1 MITIQ
6 EVRAK
11 YPQYSDLSDKQ
22 LVDSLHGKYYSD
34 IPINDFYQQVG
45 LGQDIA
51 PQPELTKPQTALD
64 YAKSAGSGLY
74 KGLSYIAGFPGDI
87 EKLGQQYLPPI
98 MTRSVAEIF
107 TGKEVQPTQAFFTSA
122 QLRDITEKIVPPLKG
137 AAEYKPQTGVGRY
150 LQTGIEFA
158 APGVTGKTKAARR
171 FGGALGLGGGAL
183 YETVESASDSP
194 GLASAVTIPAMLTAG
209 FLGGPSK
216 AAKLAERSLIGTSEK
231 EISKAIDLENA
242 AKIAGI
248 KLLPGE
254 TFKDNKMIAQ
264 ITEDVLKSDLGS
276 AYIYQAIKNRP
287 KKVEDL
293 VEKQANKIS
302 SLPESQRAIFKMIG
316 DTAKT
321 TVKQARK
328 TRTNKAQEA
337 GYKIADTETLPPETV
352 LDIIDGIDSISV
364 PLNSPSASKLQ
375 NIKDQLTKE
384 VIRDKKTKE
393 IIEIIPETNINNLSS
408 TYKQY
413 KKEVDASNKELVTGG
428 ERFVIED
435 LRPKLYNVDET
446 GALDLLGSALNTNP
460 AYKAGNEKFAELSDS
475 LVKVVEA
482 NVLPLSKKKINLT
495 KIENFVFNPKQA
507 NKKDINDTLSTL
519 NKTNP
524 QATIEI
530 ANVYFRNA
538 INNSFGIN
546 KQGAD
551 LKQGFNLV
559 KAVAGKK
566 KERENFLAVIDNV
579 ADAQNVSRKDLKVG
593 FENML
598 NILER
603 TGRISNIN
611 KPGFD
616 VQGIAKQTLA
626 KDLAM
631 AKTFN
636 PLVRLST
643 KYSELRANNAFDN
656 LGRIMANPESTK
668 LLVELGRKNPSSK
681 AAVNKT
687 IQAINII
694 SPFRDQQAEQPY
706 SFGNTQVAIPAE

>member
-1 MITIQ
+1 MAQKVIYEFELPNKTIL
-6 EVRAK
+6 EIEGEAGKEEEAK
-11 YPQYSDLSDKQ
+11 AKAKQY
-22 LVDSLHGKYYSD
+22 
-34 IPINDFYQQVG
+34 
-45 LGQDIA
+45 IA
-51 PQPELTKPQTALD
+51 TEFAPKPELTKAQTALD
-64 YAKSAGSGLY
+64 YAKSAGSGIY
-74 KGLSYIAGFPGDI
+74 KGLSYIAGMPGDI
-87 EKLGQQYLPPI
+87 EQIGQEYLPKMGMEFLTKPI
-98 MTRSVAEIF
+98 IKDAKPI
-107 TGKEVQPTQAFFTSA
+107 QAFPTSA
-122 QLRDITEKIVPPLKG
+122 QLRGITEKVVSPLEG
-137 AAEYKPQTGVGRY
+137 AAEYEPQTDIGRY
-150 LQTGIEFA
+150 LQTGLEFA
-158 APGVTGKTKAARR
+158 APGGVARKGAR
-171 FGGALGLGGGAL
+171 KFGLGLGLGGGAL
-183 YETVESASDSP
+183 YETVESTSGSP
-194 GLASAVTIPAMLTAG
+194 GVASAVTIPAMLTAG

-216 AAKLAERSLIGTSEK
+216 AAKLAEKSLIGVSEK

-264 ITEDVLKSDLGS
+264 ITEDVLQSDLGS

-287 KKVEDL
+287 KKVEAL
-293 VEKQANKIS
+293 VEKQASEIS
-302 SLPESQRAIFKMIG
+302 ALPESQRAVFKMIS
-316 DTAKT
+316 DTAKNNI
-321 TVKQARK
+321 KQAKK
-328 TRTNKAQEA
+328 TRTNKAQNA
-337 GYKIADTETLPPETV
+337 GYKVADDQDLPAETV
-352 LDIIDGIDSISV
+352 LNIIDGINAIRV
-364 PLNSPSASKLQ
+364 GQNSPSASKLQ

-413 KKEVDASNKELVTGG
+413 KKEVDASNKELVVGG

-435 LRPKLYNVDET
+435 LRPKLYNPNET
-446 GALDLLGSALNTNP
+446 GALDLLGRALNTNP
-460 AYKAGNEKFAELSDS
+460 AYKAGNEKFAELSNS

-482 NVLPLSKKKINLT
+482 NVMPLAKKKINLT
-495 KIENFVFNPKQA
+495 TIENFVFNPKQA
-507 NKKDINDTLSTL
+507 SKKDINDTLSTL

-559 KAVAGKK
+559 KAIAGKK

-579 ADAQNVSRKDLKVG
+579 ADAQKVSRKDLKVG

-616 VQGIAKQTLA
+616 VKGIAGQTLA
-626 KDLAM
+626 KDIAM

-636 PLVRLST
+636 PLVRLAT
-643 KYSELRANNAFDN
+643 KYSELKANQAFDN
-656 LGRIMANPESTK
+656 LGRIMANPQSTK
-668 LLVELGRKNPSSK
+668 LLVELGRTNPQSK
-681 AAVNKT
+681 AAINKT
-687 IQAINII
+687 IQAIGLV
-694 SPFRDQQAEQPY
+694 SPFRDEQAQQPY
-706 SFGNTQVAIPAE
+706 SFGNLQEAPPQ

>member
-1 MITIQ
+1 MAETVIYEYDLPDGSILELEGEVGQ
-6 EVRAK
+6 EAK
-11 YPQYSDLSDKQ
+11 ADVEYKRI
-22 LVDSLHGKYYSD
+22 VATE
-34 IPINDFYQQVG
+34 F
-45 LGQDIA
+45 A
-51 PQPELTKPQTALD
+51 PLTKGQTALD
-64 YAKSAGSGLY
+64 YAKSAGSGIY
-74 KGLSYIAGFPGDI
+74 KGLSYIAGMPGDI
-87 EKLGQQYLPPI
+87 TQIGQEYLPKLGMEFLTKPI
-98 MTRSVAEIF
+98 IEDAKPIQTF
-107 TGKEVQPTQAFFTSA
+107 PTSA
-122 QLRDITEKIVPPLKG
+122 QIRGMAETVVPPLEG
-137 AAEYKPQTGVGRY
+137 VAEYEPQTTGGRY
-150 LQTGIEFA
+150 LQTGLEFA
-158 APGVTGKTKAARR
+158 APGGVARKGAR
-171 FGGALGLGGGAL
+171 MFGAKLGLGGGAL
-183 YETVESASDSP
+183 YETVESTSDSP
-194 GLASAVTIPAMLTAG
+194 GVASAVTIPAMLTAG

-216 AAKLAERSLIGTSEK
+216 AAKLAEKSLIGVSEK

-264 ITEDVLKSDLGS
+264 ITEDVLQSDLGS

-287 KKVEDL
+287 KKVEAL
-293 VEKQANKIS
+293 VEKQADAIS
-302 SLPESQRAIFKMIG
+302 KMPESQRAVFKMIS

-321 TVKQARK
+321 TVQQAKK
-328 TRTNKAQEA
+328 TRTNKAQDA
-337 GYKIADTETLPPETV
+337 GYKVANDQSLPSQDV
-352 LDIIDGIDSISV
+352 LDIIDGIDSIGASR
-364 PLNSPSASKLQ
+364 NSPSAIKLKS
-375 NIKDQLTKE
+375 IKKQLIKKKVKDE
-384 VIRDKKTKE
+384 VTGKIT
-393 IIEIIPETNINNLSS
+393 IIPETNINNLSS
-408 TYKQY
+408 TYKQF
-413 KKEVDASNKELVTGG
+413 KSEVDASNKELVVGG
-428 ERFVIED
+428 ERFVVQD
-435 LRPKLYNVDET
+435 LRPKLYNADDT

-460 AYKAGNEKFAELSDS
+460 AYKAGNEKFAELSNS

-495 KIENFVFNPKQA
+495 TIENFVFNPKQA
-507 NKKDINDTLSTL
+507 SKKDINDTLSTL

-566 KERENFLAVIDNV
+566 KERANFLAVIDNV
-579 ADAQNVSRKDLKVG
+579 ADAQKVSRKDLKVG

-616 VQGIAKQTLA
+616 VKGIAGQTLA
-626 KDLAM
+626 KDIAM

-636 PLVRLST
+636 PLVRLAT
-643 KYSELRANNAFDN
+643 KYSELKANQAFDN
-656 LGRIMANPESTK
+656 LGRIMANPQSTK
-668 LLVELGRKNPSSK
+668 LLVELGRTNPQSK
-681 AAVNKT
+681 AAINKT
-687 IQAINII
+687 IQAIGLV
-694 SPFRDQQAEQPY
+694 SPFRDEQAEQPY
-706 SFGNTQVAIPAE
+706 SFGNLQEAPPR

>member
-1 MITIQ
+1 MAETVIYEYDLPDGSILELEGEVGQ
-6 EVRAK
+6 EAK
-11 YPQYSDLSDKQ
+11 ADAEYKRI
-22 LVDSLHGKYYSD
+22 VATE
-34 IPINDFYQQVG
+34 F
-45 LGQDIA
+45 A

-64 YAKSAGSGLY
+64 YAKSAGSGGY
-74 KGLSYIAGFPGDI
+74 KGLSYIPGFVGDI
-87 EKLGQQYLPPI
+87 EQLGQQFLPEWMTKPI
-98 MTRSVAEIF
+98 IKGAKPI
-107 TGKEVQPTQAFFTSA
+107 QAFPTSA
-122 QLRDITEKIVPPLKG
+122 QLRGMAETVVPALEG
-137 AAEYKPQTGVGRY
+137 AAEYEPQTTGGRY
-150 LQTGIEFA
+150 LQTGLEFA
-158 APGVTGKTKAARR
+158 APGVTGKTAAARK
-171 FGGALGLGGGAL
+171 FGAKLGLGGGAL

-194 GLASAVTIPAMLTAG
+194 GLASAVTIPAMLATG
-209 FLGGPSK
+209 FLAGPSK
-216 AAKLAERSLIGTSEK
+216 AAKLAERSLVGTSEK

-264 ITEDVLKSDLGS
+264 ITEDVLQSDLGS

-287 KKVEDL
+287 KKVEAL
-293 VEKQANKIS
+293 VEKQADAIS
-302 SLPESQRAIFKMIG
+302 KMPESQRAVFKMIS

-321 TVKQARK
+321 TVVQAKK
-328 TRTNKAQEA
+328 TRTNKAQDA
-337 GYKIADTETLPPETV
+337 GYKVANDQSLPSQDV
-352 LDIIDGIDSISV
+352 LDIIDGIDSIGASR
-364 PLNSPSASKLQ
+364 NSPSAIKLKS
-375 NIKDQLTKE
+375 IKEQLIKKKVKDE
-384 VIRDKKTKE
+384 VTGKIT
-393 IIEIIPETNINNLSS
+393 IIPETNINNLSS
-408 TYKQY
+408 TYKQF
-413 KKEVDASNKELVTGG
+413 KSEVDASNKELVVGG
-428 ERFVIED
+428 ERFVVQD
-435 LRPKLYNVDET
+435 LRPKLYNADNT

-460 AYKAGNEKFAELSDS
+460 AYKAGNEKFAELSNS

-495 KIENFVFNPKQA
+495 TIENFVFNPKQA
-507 NKKDINDTLSTL
+507 SKKDINDTLSTL

-566 KERENFLAVIDNV
+566 KERANFLAVIDNV
-579 ADAQNVSRKDLKVG
+579 ADAQKVSRKDLKVG

-616 VQGIAKQTLA
+616 VKGIAGQTLA
-626 KDLAM
+626 KDIAM

-636 PLVRLST
+636 PLVRLAT
-643 KYSELRANNAFDN
+643 KYSELKANQAFDN
-656 LGRIMANPESTK
+656 LGRIMANPQSTK
-668 LLVELGRKNPSSK
+668 LLVELGRTNPQSK
-681 AAVNKT
+681 AAINKT
-687 IQAINII
+687 IQAIGLV
-694 SPFRDQQAEQPY
+694 SPFRDEQAEQPY
-706 SFGNTQVAIPAE
+706 SFGNLQEAPAQ

>member
-1 MITIQ
+1 MAQKVIYEFELPNKTIL
-6 EVRAK
+6 EIEGEAGKEEEAK
-11 YPQYSDLSDKQ
+11 AKAKQY
-22 LVDSLHGKYYSD
+22 
-34 IPINDFYQQVG
+34 
-45 LGQDIA
+45 IA
-51 PQPELTKPQTALD
+51 TEFAPKPELTKAQTALD

-74 KGLSYIAGFPGDI
+74 KGLSYIAGMPGDI
-87 EKLGQQYLPPI
+87 TQIGQEYLPKLGMELLTKPI
-98 MTRSVAEIF
+98 IPDAKPIQTF
-107 TGKEVQPTQAFFTSA
+107 PTSA
-122 QLRDITEKIVPPLKG
+122 QIRGITEKVVSPLEG
-137 AAEYKPQTGVGRY
+137 AAEYEPQTDIGRY
-150 LQTGIEFA
+150 LQTGLEFA
-158 APGVTGKTKAARR
+158 APGGVARKGAR
-171 FGGALGLGGGAL
+171 MFGAKLGLGGGAL
-183 YETVESASDSP
+183 YETVESTSDSP
-194 GLASAVTIPAMLTAG
+194 GVASAVTIPAMLTAG

-216 AAKLAERSLIGTSEK
+216 AAKLAEKSLIGVSEK

-264 ITEDVLKSDLGS
+264 ITEDVLQSDLGS

-287 KKVEDL
+287 KKVEAL
-293 VEKQANKIS
+293 VEKQADAIS
-302 SLPESQRAIFKMIG
+302 KMPESQRAVFKMIS

-321 TVKQARK
+321 TVQQAKK
-328 TRTNKAQEA
+328 TRTNKAQDA
-337 GYKIADTETLPPETV
+337 GYKVANDQSLPSQDV
-352 LDIIDGIDSISV
+352 LDIIDGIDSIGASR
-364 PLNSPSASKLQ
+364 NSPSAIKLKS
-375 NIKDQLTKE
+375 IKKQLIKKKVKDE
-384 VIRDKKTKE
+384 VTGKIT
-393 IIEIIPETNINNLSS
+393 IIPETNINNLSS
-408 TYKQY
+408 TYKQF
-413 KKEVDASNKELVTGG
+413 KSEVDASNKELVVGG
-428 ERFVIED
+428 ERFVVQD
-435 LRPKLYNVDET
+435 LRPKLYNADDT

-460 AYKAGNEKFAELSDS
+460 AYKAGNEKFAELSNS

-495 KIENFVFNPKQA
+495 TIENFVFNPKQA
-507 NKKDINDTLSTL
+507 SKKDINDTLSTL

-566 KERENFLAVIDNV
+566 KERANFLAVIDNV
-579 ADAQNVSRKDLKVG
+579 ADAQKVSRKDLKVG

-616 VQGIAKQTLA
+616 VKGIAGQTLA
-626 KDLAM
+626 KDIAM

-636 PLVRLST
+636 PLVRLAT
-643 KYSELRANNAFDN
+643 KYSELKANQAFDN
-656 LGRIMANPESTK
+656 LGRIMANPQSTK
-668 LLVELGRKNPSSK
+668 LLVELGRTNPQSK
-681 AAVNKT
+681 AAINKT
-687 IQAINII
+687 IQAIGLV
-694 SPFRDQQAEQPY
+694 SPFRDEQAEQPY
-706 SFGNTQVAIPAE
+706 SFGNLQEAPPR

>member
-1 MITIQ
+1 MAEKVIYEYDLQDGSILELEGEVGQ
-6 EVRAK
+6 EAK
-11 YPQYSDLSDKQ
+11 ADAEYKR
-22 LVDSLHGKYYSD
+22 
-34 IPINDFYQQVG
+34 I
-45 LGQDIA
+45 IA
-51 PQPELTKPQTALD
+51 TEFAPKPELTKGQTALD
-64 YAKSAGSGLY
+64 YAKSAGSGAY
-74 KGLSYIAGFPGDI
+74 KGSSYIPGFPGDI
-87 EKLGQQYLPPI
+87 EQLGQQFLPEWMTKPI
-98 MTRSVAEIF
+98 IKGAKPIQVF
-107 TGKEVQPTQAFFTSA
+107 PTSA
-122 QLRDITEKIVPPLKG
+122 QIRGMAETVVPALEG
-137 AAEYKPQTGVGRY
+137 VAEYEPQTTGGRY

-158 APGVTGKTKAARR
+158 APSITGKTAAARK
-171 FGGALGLGGGAL
+171 FGAGLGLGGGAL

-194 GLASAVTIPAMLTAG
+194 GLASAVTIPAMLATG
-209 FLGGPSK
+209 FLAGPSK
-216 AAKLAERSLIGTSEK
+216 AAKLAERSLVGTSEK

-264 ITEDVLKSDLGS
+264 ITEDVLQSDLGS

-287 KKVEDL
+287 KKVEAL
-293 VEKQANKIS
+293 VEKQADAIS
-302 SLPESQRAIFKMIG
+302 KMPESQRAVFKMIS

-321 TVKQARK
+321 TVQQAKK
-328 TRTNKAQEA
+328 TRTNKAQDA
-337 GYKIADTETLPPETV
+337 GYKVANDQSLPSQDV
-352 LDIIDGIDSISV
+352 LDIIDGIDSIGASR
-364 PLNSPSASKLQ
+364 NSPSAIKLKS
-375 NIKDQLTKE
+375 IKEQLIKKKVKDE
-384 VIRDKKTKE
+384 VTGKIT
-393 IIEIIPETNINNLSS
+393 IIPETNINNLSS
-408 TYKQY
+408 TYKQF
-413 KKEVDASNKELVTGG
+413 KSEVDASNKELVVGG
-428 ERFVIED
+428 ERFVVQD
-435 LRPKLYNVDET
+435 LRPKLYNADNT

-460 AYKAGNEKFAELSDS
+460 AYKAGNEKFAELSNS

-495 KIENFVFNPKQA
+495 TIENFVFNPKQA
-507 NKKDINDTLSTL
+507 SKKDINDTLSTL

-566 KERENFLAVIDNV
+566 KERANFLAVIDNV
-579 ADAQNVSRKDLKVG
+579 ADAQKVSRKDLKVG

-616 VQGIAKQTLA
+616 VKGIAGQTLA
-626 KDLAM
+626 KDIAM

-636 PLVRLST
+636 PLVRLAT
-643 KYSELRANNAFDN
+643 KYSELKANQAFDN
-656 LGRIMANPESTK
+656 LGRIMANPQSTK
-668 LLVELGRKNPSSK
+668 LLVELGRTNPQSK
-681 AAVNKT
+681 AAINKT
-687 IQAINII
+687 IQAIGLV
-694 SPFRDQQAEQPY
+694 SPFRDEQAQQPY
-706 SFGNTQVAIPAE
+706 SFGNLQEAPPQ

>member
-1 MITIQ
+1 MAEKVIYEYDLPDGSILELEGEVGQ
-6 EVRAK
+6 EAK
-11 YPQYSDLSDKQ
+11 ADAEYKR
-22 LVDSLHGKYYSD
+22 
-34 IPINDFYQQVG
+34 I
-45 LGQDIA
+45 IA
-51 PQPELTKPQTALD
+51 TEFAPLTKGQTALD
-64 YAKSAGSGLY
+64 YAKSAGSGAY
-74 KGLSYIAGFPGDI
+74 KGSSYIPGFPGDI
-87 EKLGQQYLPPI
+87 EQLGQQFLPEWMTKPI
-98 MTRSVAEIF
+98 IKGAKPIQVF
-107 TGKEVQPTQAFFTSA
+107 PTSA
-122 QLRDITEKIVPPLKG
+122 QIRGMAETVVPALEG
-137 AAEYKPQTGVGRY
+137 VAEYEPQTTGGRY

-158 APGVTGKTKAARR
+158 APSITGKTAAARK
-171 FGGALGLGGGAL
+171 FGAGLGLGGGAL

-194 GLASAVTIPAMLTAG
+194 GLASAVTIPAMLATG
-209 FLGGPSK
+209 FLAGPSK
-216 AAKLAERSLIGTSEK
+216 AAKLAERSLVGTSEK

-264 ITEDVLKSDLGS
+264 ITEDVLQSDLGS

-287 KKVEDL
+287 KKVEAL
-293 VEKQANKIS
+293 VEKQADAIS
-302 SLPESQRAIFKMIG
+302 KMPESQRAVFKMIS

-321 TVKQARK
+321 TVQQAKK
-328 TRTNKAQEA
+328 TRTNKAQDA
-337 GYKIADTETLPPETV
+337 GYKVANDQSLPSQDV
-352 LDIIDGIDSISV
+352 LDIIDGIDSIGASR
-364 PLNSPSASKLQ
+364 NSPSAIKLKS
-375 NIKDQLTKE
+375 IKEQLIKKKVKDE
-384 VIRDKKTKE
+384 VTGKIT
-393 IIEIIPETNINNLSS
+393 IIPETNINNLSS
-408 TYKQY
+408 TYKQF
-413 KKEVDASNKELVTGG
+413 KSEVDASNKELVVGG
-428 ERFVIED
+428 ERFVVQD
-435 LRPKLYNVDET
+435 LRPKLYNADNT

-460 AYKAGNEKFAELSDS
+460 AYKAGNEKFAELSNS

-495 KIENFVFNPKQA
+495 TIENFVFNPKQA
-507 NKKDINDTLSTL
+507 SKKDINDTLSTL

-559 KAVAGKK
+559 KAIAGKK

-579 ADAQNVSRKDLKVG
+579 ADAQKVSRKDLKVG

-616 VQGIAKQTLA
+616 VKGIAGQTLA
-626 KDLAM
+626 KDIAM

-636 PLVRLST
+636 PLVRLAT
-643 KYSELRANNAFDN
+643 KYSELKANQAFDN
-656 LGRIMANPESTK
+656 LGRIMANPQSTK
-668 LLVELGRKNPSSK
+668 LLVELGRTNPQSK
-681 AAVNKT
+681 AAINKT
-687 IQAINII
+687 IQAIGLV
-694 SPFRDQQAEQPY
+694 SPFRDEQAQQPY
-706 SFGNTQVAIPAE
+706 SFGNLQEAPPQ